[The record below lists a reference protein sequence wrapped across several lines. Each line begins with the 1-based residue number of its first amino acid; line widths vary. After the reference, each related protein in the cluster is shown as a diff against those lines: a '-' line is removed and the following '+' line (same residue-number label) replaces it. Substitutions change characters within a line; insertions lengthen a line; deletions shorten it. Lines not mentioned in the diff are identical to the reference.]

1 MLLCNGCCLQDKL
14 SKAHVLEELTSKW
27 QLAPG
32 ITLATQFGWL
42 SELTA
47 APAMTPPAA
56 SAPLQQQLEFMLL
69 GWKQARCMSPLRH
82 AFERCPGYH
91 VVQVCAR
98 FPAPDDAFHA
108 QSCSAQECRGDALVA
123 QTDVCWRLA

>member
-1 MLLCNGCCLQDKL
+1 MLLSRCMLLLQDKL
-14 SKAHVLEELTSKW
+14 SKAHVLEELTTRW

-32 ITLATQFGWL
+32 VDLATQFSWL
-42 SELTA
+42 SELQA
-47 APAMTPPAA
+47 APAMAAPAA

-91 VVQVCAR
+91 VVQVGGRPRACYV
-98 FPAPDDAFHA
+98 
-108 QSCSAQECRGDALVA
+108 CCRA
-123 QTDVCWRLA
+123 

>member
-1 MLLCNGCCLQDKL
+1 LLQDKL
-14 SKAHVLEELTSKW
+14 SKAHVLEELNTRW

-32 ITLATQFGWL
+32 IDIQTQFAWL
-42 SELTA
+42 SELQA
-47 APAMTPPAA
+47 APAMAAPAA

-91 VVQVCAR
+91 IVQV
-98 FPAPDDAFHA
+98 DTL
-108 QSCSAQECRGDALVA
+108 LVCYRA
-123 QTDVCWRLA
+123 